1 MFFRRRSLERKGHS
15 LPATMEPVLPAV
27 RRALDNARRAQ
38 QAGDWVGAATIYE
51 HLAEEAYLR
60 GRIRA
65 GVQMD
70 MEAARAYLEAQNYPL
85 VQERLVRA
93 LRSLLT
99 QELPVQPVLP
109 LIEWVGDTL
118 ESGGAA
124 AAAQTLLAAVEA
136 ELHIYGLSLATA
148 TPVRPPPHRAL
159 PAQCPACTAP
169 LHPAE
174 VTWLESGRAQCAY
187 CGAMVLTV

>member
-1 MFFRRRSLERKGHS
+1 
-15 LPATMEPVLPAV
+15 MEPVLPAV
-27 RRALDNARRAQ
+27 RRALDNARRSQ
-38 QAGDWVGAATIYE
+38 QVGDWAGAAAIYT

-70 MEAARAYLEAQNYPL
+70 MEAARAYLEAQDYPAM
-85 VQERLVRA
+85 QEQLVRA

-109 LIEWVGDTL
+109 LIERVSVTL
-118 ESGGAA
+118 ESGGAG
-124 AAAQTLLAAVEA
+124 AAAQSLHAAVEA
-136 ELHIYGLSLATA
+136 ELHVYSLSLATA
-148 TPVRPPPHRAL
+148 TPAQSPPHSVL

-174 VTWLESGRAQCAY
+174 VTWLEFGRAQCAY
-187 CGAMVLTV
+187 CGAMVLPV